1 MSSYFFKN
9 ALPYF
14 SKNSE
19 LYGKHMPAWH
29 SNTGS
34 TIGVYGRTICLRN
47 YWQKRTCLEP
57 DSLQIVK
64 IDEVIK
70 KNVYYK
76 KLL

>member
-1 MSSYFFKN
+1 
-9 ALPYF
+9 
-14 SKNSE
+14 
-19 LYGKHMPAWH
+19 MPAWH

-64 IDEVIK
+64 VDEVIK

-76 KLL
+76 KIIVVWVAVSQRL